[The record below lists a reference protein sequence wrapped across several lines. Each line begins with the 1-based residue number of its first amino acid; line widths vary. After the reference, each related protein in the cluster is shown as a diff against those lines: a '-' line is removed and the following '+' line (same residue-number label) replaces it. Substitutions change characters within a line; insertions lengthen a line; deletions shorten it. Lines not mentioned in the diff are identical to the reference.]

1 MSDLLKSFKKKLWVR
16 TKYAKKI
23 CVNLWDELLIVKA
36 TQTNCQGL
44 KNNQL
49 LRILINENIYSTGN
63 CLIDDRLK

>member
-49 LRILINENIYSTGN
+49 LRILINEKLWVK
-63 CLIDDRLK
+63 CHHMK